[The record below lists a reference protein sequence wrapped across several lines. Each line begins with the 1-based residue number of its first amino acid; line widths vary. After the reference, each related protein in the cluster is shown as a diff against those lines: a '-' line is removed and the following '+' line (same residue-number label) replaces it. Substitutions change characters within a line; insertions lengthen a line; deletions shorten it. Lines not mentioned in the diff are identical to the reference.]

1 MAELKLYEYEVG
13 GVKHTAQMT
22 AEDAKRYN
30 GKPAKGGATPSTKAA
45 PAPENKAG

>member
-13 GVKHTAQMT
+13 GIKHTAQMT
-22 AEDAKRYN
+22 AEDAKRYD
-30 GKPAKGGATPSTKAA
+30 AKAVKAGATPSTKAA